1 MKKRAVQRASLF
13 GVMVVV
19 AFIGMVLVDAG
30 NAMAVTVDCSRAAVV
45 LDTPATNVGYV
56 EVNTPPRSDIGQ
68 FIYNQTLFLNG
79 TPIGTVTGRYLR
91 IDNGGLSYYTYDHT
105 IFVPAFG
112 TLFGKGSDIEAASA
126 GQGGIAGVITSIV
139 GANGKK
145 VNDFPNLT
153 YGIPADSKKIC
164 FFVE

>member
-1 MKKRAVQRASLF
+1 MKKRAAQRVSVF
-13 GVMVVV
+13 GVMFVV
-19 AFIGMVLVDAG
+19 ALVGMVLMVAG
-30 NAMAVTVDCSRAAVV
+30 NALAVTVDCSRAALV
-45 LDTPATNVGYV
+45 LDTPAINVGYV
-56 EVNTPPRSDIGQ
+56 EANNPPRSDLGQ
-68 FIYNQTLFLNG
+68 FIYNQTLFVNG
-79 TPIGTVTGRYLR
+79 TPVGTVTGRYLR

-126 GQGGIAGVITSIV
+126 GQGGIAGVITSII
-139 GANGKK
+139 GTNGKK